1 MTRIEVALLLTLV
14 GVPTVA
20 ASAQAKGVNDKHDQW
35 NAVMALPAETDIE
48 VQSVSGD
55 VIRGHF
61 QFASQV
67 RLMVDADSHA
77 LDLPH
82 SGVQSI
88 TVVGHRLI
96 ARDAW
101 CGFLIGAGVGA
112 VEELRAVKTNR
123 GHWVAVMSAGE
134 GSLGGII
141 GALHGAVT
149 RERTMVYERRPSPS
163 NAR

>member
-1 MTRIEVALLLTLV
+1 MTRIGVALLLPLV
-14 GVPTVA
+14 GVLTVA
-20 ASAQAKGVNDKHDQW
+20 AIAQAKGVNDKDDQW

-55 VIRGHF
+55 VIRAHF

-67 RLMVDADSHA
+67 RLMVDADGQA

-88 TVVGHRLI
+88 TVVGHRLT

-101 CGFLIGAGVGA
+101 RGFLLGARAGA
-112 VEELRAVKTNR
+112 V
-123 GHWVAVMSAGE
+123 
-134 GSLGGII
+134 
-141 GALHGAVT
+141 
-149 RERTMVYERRPSPS
+149 
-163 NAR
+163 